1 MIEVLGRDAG
11 LNKSYEKYFEG
22 KFTRD
27 EFNEAYNRLEQN
39 IKDYVEL
46 GIIRNPD
53 MEPLPIVLESLVR
66 SR

>member
-1 MIEVLGRDAG
+1 MAEHRRDIDLLIEVLGRDDG

-39 IKDYVEL
+39 IKDYV
-46 GIIRNPD
+46 
-53 MEPLPIVLESLVR
+53 
-66 SR
+66 

>member
-1 MIEVLGRDAG
+1 MAEHRRDIDLLIEVLGRDAG

-39 IKDYVEL
+39 IKDL
-46 GIIRNPD
+46 
-53 MEPLPIVLESLVR
+53 SLIHI
-66 SR
+66 